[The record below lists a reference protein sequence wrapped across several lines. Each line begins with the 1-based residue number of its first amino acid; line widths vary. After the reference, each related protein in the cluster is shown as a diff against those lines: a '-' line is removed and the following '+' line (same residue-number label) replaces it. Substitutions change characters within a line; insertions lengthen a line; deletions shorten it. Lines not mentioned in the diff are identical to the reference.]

1 MILIIGCDKV
11 DKSNNEVKDVQVGK
25 SNEEMLQYLI
35 SEYKMNTK
43 TLSKLLEVE
52 PSVLDDFNK
61 NKNAIPII
69 RRGEIG
75 NTLAVLYYISEITG
89 DERNRAV
96 IDVLTQEHDIEFATI
111 VRMAEVEEEE
121 LIKFMGRNE
130 EVSNEV
136 KYKIATIS
144 MFLHFIFKPSD
155 NNFKLMVRAINAGL
169 DNESIEKLVGLSYE
183 EIDVARK
190 LCEQY

>member
-1 MILIIGCDKV
+1 MSLVIGCDKV
-11 DKSNNEVKDVQVGK
+11 DKSDNEIKDIQIGK
-25 SNEEMLQYLI
+25 SDEEMLQYLI

-52 PSVLDDFNK
+52 PSVVDDFNK
-61 NKNAIPII
+61 NKNAIPMI

-75 NTLAVLYYISEITG
+75 NTLAGLYYISEITA

-96 IDVLTQEHDIEFATI
+96 MDVLVQEYNIEFGTI
-111 VRMAEVEEEE
+111 ASMAGIEEEE
-121 LIKFMGRNE
+121 LINFMEGNE
-130 EVSNEV
+130 PISYEV

-144 MFLHFIFKPSD
+144 MFLHFMFKPSD
-155 NNFKLMVRAINAGL
+155 NNLKLMVKAINVGL
-169 DNESIEKLVGLSYE
+169 DNESIKKLVGVSYE
-183 EIDVARK
+183 EIDVVRK

>member
-1 MILIIGCDKV
+1 MSKTD
-11 DKSNNEVKDVQVGK
+11 NEIEDVQIGK
-25 SNEEMLQYLI
+25 SSEEMLRYLI

-52 PSVLDDFNK
+52 LSVLENFNK
-61 NKNAIPII
+61 SENAIPII
-69 RRGEIG
+69 RRGDIS
-75 NTLAVLYYISEITG
+75 NTLAVLYHISEITT

-96 IDVLTQEHDIEFATI
+96 IDVLVQEHNIEFVTI
-111 VRMAEVEEEE
+111 ARMSGVEEEE
-121 LIKFMGRNE
+121 LIKFIGRNE

-144 MFLHFIFKPSD
+144 MFLHFMFKPSD
-155 NNFKLMVRAINAGL
+155 NNLKLMVKAINVGL
-169 DNESIEKLVGLSYE
+169 DNESIKKLVGLSYE
-183 EIDVARK
+183 EIDVVRK